1 MKKPIKIVSLIFGI
15 FAIGLFSPANSYFE
29 ALFIGTIQ
37 FPNTIKKVPNIRV
50 YCSGH
55 IIKTETDDDSKK
67 LTFSIPESK
76 NKKRFSLLITE
87 GIQFETE
94 ENTVKYLKIDPS
106 LQEYKFYQFELV
118 KKNAEQNGESKDKT
132 KSIKNHEQP
141 ENHNADYHWVI
152 EEDHLAL
159 EDGRIPDDTVIICY
173 KPSYIEGLQ
182 GGTKLEFPH
191 IRIKNNILQLAGSED
206 QLHDTSITL
215 LLSSLDYDTIHRSIR
230 QEIKQDYQKTLI
242 APTV

>member
-76 NKKRFSLLITE
+76 NKKRFSLL
-87 GIQFETE
+87 
-94 ENTVKYLKIDPS
+94 IDPS